1 MRILIELLWTAGIV
15 QLLILAANFILPGKL
30 DCRAHVSRMSPM
42 IREIFI
48 VHWAYI
54 ALILAVFSIL
64 SLCFASELAGP
75 SRLGQFLAA
84 VIAVFWLARVPIQL
98 FFYDPEIRRQNRLGD
113 VVFLTAFSYLGVV
126 FGAAALGIGR

>member
-1 MRILIELLWTAGIV
+1 MRILIELLWIAGIV
-15 QLLILAANFILPGKL
+15 QLLILAANFVLPKKL
-30 DCRAHVSRMSPM
+30 DCRQHVSRMSPM

-64 SLCFASELAGP
+64 SFCFAPELAGAGP
-75 SRLGQFLAA
+75 LGRFLAA

-113 VVFLTAFSYLGVV
+113 VVFLAAFSYLGIV
-126 FGAAALGIGR
+126 FAAAALGMGR